1 MTALKVVWI
10 GDAYGTHLLRQH
22 DDATMRNSGV
32 RTAQQH
38 LLGRGKKKQVVA
50 AYSSG
55 SKKSL
60 MGPEITVA
68 GWLASPLITRLTK
81 LAIDHY
87 LQTCVKQ
94 KLKKLQI
101 NLNKVRTIAEL
112 EKLQFESQSLRDWLW
127 RFKEAVCFAEDVI
140 DSLELQLS
148 GNKYEVSSPAS
159 SCLMPELVR
168 KFIQKALLF
177 AGTNDES
184 DNFMRATIL
193 FPARR
198 KIDRGDIRQLGE
210 VAKTFADLI
219 HEIVFRGRVEKEKQ
233 VCDVT
238 KTPTIGFGK
247 PVWNHILLVKIYGM
261 SSSSMVLLDAPANAE
276 ALKNWKQRNAKAE
289 FVLKRSISHEIF
301 EHIMGCASAREI
313 WDTLDRL
320 FNKKNEARLQLLENE
335 LAVAK
340 QDGMS
345 CSEFFL
351 KVKNLCSEISLLNPE
366 EKISNARLKRYIIRG
381 LRPEYTPFVTS
392 IQGWAQQSSLEE
404 FENLLSS
411 QELLARQMAGT
422 RIKEESSNALFT
434 KKGDSMK
441 DESKP
446 ERESSKLPKKSFK
459 CYRCGKLGHI
469 KRNCRV
475 KLKSGN
481 YADVE
486 EKREEQKEE
495 NWSHCF
501 LADSIIEDSQWVPCL
516 MTEENLNEK
525 ISTNKEWIVDSGCGH
540 HITGD
545 ESILSRSWTHDDR
558 SGILTADNTV
568 HKIRKEG
575 TVVVDNDHGES
586 ITLNSVYHVPGI
598 QKNLFSVA
606 NAVDAGNFVLFGPR
620 DVKFLRNVKEIKAD
634 VVHTGTRVKDLFVLS
649 TSNSYIEKMRS
660 NDTSSLW
667 HARLGHIN
675 MTKMRAIIQKKLV
688 EGLPDSMK
696 IDNEGVCEGC
706 QFGKSHRLPFQN
718 STSRC
723 MTPLERI
730 HSDLMGPTK
739 TTSYSE
745 GNYMLLFVDDYS
757 RFTWVYFVK
766 HKSETFS
773 IFLDFK
779 KIVEGEL
786 GRKIKTL
793 RTDNGGEFCSNEFLS
808 FCRDNGIKRELSCPD
823 TPQQNGVAERKIRH
837 LVETCKSWLHAKK
850 LSKELWAEGMNC
862 AAHVINR
869 TPLSSTN
876 NKAPYELLYGVKPNV
891 KHFRVFGS
899 LCYVHLQDSQRSK
912 LDAKAVKC
920 VFVGYDER
928 RKGWRCLDPTTNK
941 CVVSRNVIF
950 DEISSYHFEE
960 PPREE
965 NDMVTLPLS
974 RFPENSSL
982 ETQEERGSVDQGEN
996 VQNNQRPRRNV
1007 DRPPQVARLQE
1018 ELSLRFDMKKLGEVS
1033 NFLGIQIENL
1043 DDGVF
1048 VSQSIYA
1055 KKLVEKFGMINGKKR
1070 STPLDVGTKLHR
1082 DEGTQLSDLHLYR
1095 VLVGS
1100 LIYLTITRP
1109 DIAFSV
1115 GLVSRYMQAP
1125 RKPHLEEAKNIL
1137 KYINSTLDMGLFYKK
1152 GAKFSL
1158 EGFVDA
1164 DFDHICDG
1172 EFFRLEDGIEED
1184 AEEIEIPTKAH
1195 HVYVTADNFVRFS
1208 KVLQKRKILRSL
1220 VVDGRLS
1227 SHISN
1232 SEFMDSL
1239 REVLKDSSRLRLL
1252 MLSELPGDLPD
1263 AIVHLR
1269 HLRYL
1274 EFPDTGVNKLP
1285 KSFCRLY
1292 HRWRLN
1298 LKTGSK
1304 HLLCDHNDV
1313 VLAQKAIT
1321 IRNCVSDAIV
1331 TCVLSQ
1337 KTR

>member
-1 MTALKVVWI
+1 MERGA
-10 GDAYGTHLLRQH
+10 LLRSLSCSTTACKRLLFSPLSSSRLFSSKFRRPRQRPKQPRAMPSAGSPLFRFLFALGEAFLSRPSAQSPLLPPPSREEFYNLV
-22 DDATMRNSGV
+22 DVYLDAVFFPKCIEDVQIVQQEGWHYELNHSEEDISYKGV
-32 RTAQQH
+32 VFNEMKGVYSQPDNI
-38 LLGRGKKKQVVA
+38 LGRITCARLYSQDPSSLNTGYGARYRFFNMEGGGRIAGLGMMLLNQSNYRIWKTCMELYLVGEDLWDVVVINGVVA
-50 AYSSG
+50 
-55 SKKSL
+55 
-60 MGPEITVA
+60 PE
-68 GWLASPLITRLTK
+68 
-81 LAIDHY
+81 
-87 LQTCVKQ
+87 
-94 KLKKLQI
+94 
-101 NLNKVRTIAEL
+101 
-112 EKLQFESQSLRDWLW
+112 
-127 RFKEAVCFAEDVI
+127 
-140 DSLELQLS
+140 
-148 GNKYEVSSPAS
+148 
-159 SCLMPELVR
+159 
-168 KFIQKALLF
+168 
-177 AGTNDES
+177 
-184 DNFMRATIL
+184 
-193 FPARR
+193 
-198 KIDRGDIRQLGE
+198 
-210 VAKTFADLI
+210 
-219 HEIVFRGRVEKEKQ
+219 
-233 VCDVT
+233 
-238 KTPTIGFGK
+238 
-247 PVWNHILLVKIYGM
+247 
-261 SSSSMVLLDAPANAE
+261 DAPANAE

-301 EHIMGCASAREI
+301 EHIMGCVSAREI

-392 IQGWAQQSSLEE
+392 IQGWAQQPSLEE

-459 CYRCGKLGHI
+459 CYHCGKLGHI

-481 YADVE
+481 YADVV

-495 NWSHCF
+495 DWSHCF
-501 LADSIIEDSQWVPCL
+501 LADSIIEDSQWAPCL
-516 MTEENLNEK
+516 MTEGSLNEK

-558 SGILTADNTV
+558 SGILTADNIV

-606 NAVDAGNFVLFGPR
+606 NALDDGNFVLFRPR
-620 DVKFLRNVKEIKAD
+620 DVKFLPNVKEIKAD
-634 VVHTGTRVKDLFVLS
+634 VVHT
-649 TSNSYIEKMRS
+649 
-660 NDTSSLW
+660 
-667 HARLGHIN
+667 
-675 MTKMRAIIQKKLV
+675 
-688 EGLPDSMK
+688 GLPDSMK

-706 QFGKSHRLPFQN
+706 QFGKSHRLPFEN
-718 STSRC
+718 SISRC
-723 MTPLERI
+723 TTPLEQI

-757 RFTWVYFVK
+757 WFTWVYFVK

-850 LSKELWAEGMNC
+850 LPKELWAEGMNC
-862 AAHVINR
+862 AAHVISR

-899 LCYVHLQDSQRSK
+899 HCYVHLQDSQRSK

-928 RKGWRCLDPTTNK
+928 RKGWRSLDPTTNK
-941 CVVSRNVIF
+941 CVMSRNAIF

-965 NDMVTLPLS
+965 TDMVTLPLS
-974 RFPENSSL
+974 LFPENSSL
-982 ETQEERGSVDQGEN
+982 ETQEKGGVWTKARMFKTINGQEEMLIDLLVIEMKISLFVKKSQGFFVVVLLYVDDIILTGSNHSE
-996 VQNNQRPRRNV
+996 
-1007 DRPPQVARLQE
+1007 VARLQE
-1018 ELSLRFDMKKLGEVS
+1018 ELSLRFDMKKLGEAL
-1033 NFLGIQIENL
+1033 FPENIY
-1043 DDGVF
+1043 GVDSGGDPRVIPKLHLKNSRF
-1048 VSQSIYA
+1048 VS
-1055 KKLVEKFGMINGKKR
+1055 
-1070 STPLDVGTKLHR
+1070 
-1082 DEGTQLSDLHLYR
+1082 
-1095 VLVGS
+1095 
-1100 LIYLTITRP
+1100 
-1109 DIAFSV
+1109 
-1115 GLVSRYMQAP
+1115 
-1125 RKPHLEEAKNIL
+1125 
-1137 KYINSTLDMGLFYKK
+1137 
-1152 GAKFSL
+1152 
-1158 EGFVDA
+1158 
-1164 DFDHICDG
+1164 
-1172 EFFRLEDGIEED
+1172 
-1184 AEEIEIPTKAH
+1184 
-1195 HVYVTADNFVRFS
+1195 
-1208 KVLQKRKILRSL
+1208 
-1220 VVDGRLS
+1220 
-1227 SHISN
+1227 
-1232 SEFMDSL
+1232 
-1239 REVLKDSSRLRLL
+1239 
-1252 MLSELPGDLPD
+1252 
-1263 AIVHLR
+1263 
-1269 HLRYL
+1269 
-1274 EFPDTGVNKLP
+1274 
-1285 KSFCRLY
+1285 
-1292 HRWRLN
+1292 
-1298 LKTGSK
+1298 
-1304 HLLCDHNDV
+1304 
-1313 VLAQKAIT
+1313 
-1321 IRNCVSDAIV
+1321 
-1331 TCVLSQ
+1331 
-1337 KTR
+1337 

>member
-1 MTALKVVWI
+1 MEGGGCIAGLGMMLLIQSNYRIWKTCMESYLVGEYLWDVVVI
-10 GDAYGTHLLRQH
+10 NG
-22 DDATMRNSGV
+22 
-32 RTAQQH
+32 
-38 LLGRGKKKQVVA
+38 VVA
-50 AYSSG
+50 
-55 SKKSL
+55 
-60 MGPEITVA
+60 PE
-68 GWLASPLITRLTK
+68 
-81 LAIDHY
+81 
-87 LQTCVKQ
+87 
-94 KLKKLQI
+94 
-101 NLNKVRTIAEL
+101 
-112 EKLQFESQSLRDWLW
+112 
-127 RFKEAVCFAEDVI
+127 
-140 DSLELQLS
+140 
-148 GNKYEVSSPAS
+148 
-159 SCLMPELVR
+159 
-168 KFIQKALLF
+168 
-177 AGTNDES
+177 
-184 DNFMRATIL
+184 
-193 FPARR
+193 
-198 KIDRGDIRQLGE
+198 
-210 VAKTFADLI
+210 
-219 HEIVFRGRVEKEKQ
+219 
-233 VCDVT
+233 
-238 KTPTIGFGK
+238 
-247 PVWNHILLVKIYGM
+247 
-261 SSSSMVLLDAPANAE
+261 DAPANAE

-301 EHIMGCASAREI
+301 EHRMGCASSREI

-392 IQGWAQQSSLEE
+392 IQGWAQQPSLEE

-441 DESKP
+441 DESKS

-481 YADVE
+481 YADVA

-495 NWSHCF
+495 DWSH
-501 LADSIIEDSQWVPCL
+501 W
-516 MTEENLNEK
+516 
-525 ISTNKEWIVDSGCGH
+525 
-540 HITGD
+540 
-545 ESILSRSWTHDDR
+545 
-558 SGILTADNTV
+558 
-568 HKIRKEG
+568 
-575 TVVVDNDHGES
+575 
-586 ITLNSVYHVPGI
+586 I

-620 DVKFLRNVKEIKAD
+620 DVKFLRNIKEIKAD

-649 TSNSYIEKMRS
+649 ASNSYIEKMRS

-688 EGLPDSMK
+688 EGLSDSMK

-706 QFGKSHRLPFQN
+706 QFGKSHRLPFEN

-723 MTPLERI
+723 TTPLERI

-850 LSKELWAEGMNC
+850 LPKELWAEGMNC

-869 TPLSSTN
+869 APLSSTN

-950 DEISSYHFEE
+950 DEISSYHLEE

-965 NDMVTLPLS
+965 NDMITLPLS

-1007 DRPPQVARLQE
+1007 DRPPRYRDENFVTTFSCFLANQIDDEEPSSYEEAKGVEEVARLQE

-1043 DDGVF
+1043 DDGIF
-1048 VSQSIYA
+1048 VSQSSYA

-1070 STPLDVGTKLHR
+1070 STPLDVGTKLRR

-1115 GLVSRYMQAP
+1115 GVVSRYMQAP

-1152 GAKFSL
+1152 GEKFSL

-1164 DFDHICDG
+1164 DFG
-1172 EFFRLEDGIEED
+1172 L
-1184 AEEIEIPTKAH
+1184 
-1195 HVYVTADNFVRFS
+1195 
-1208 KVLQKRKILRSL
+1208 
-1220 VVDGRLS
+1220 
-1227 SHISN
+1227 IS
-1232 SEFMDSL
+1232 
-1239 REVLKDSSRLRLL
+1239 DSSTGKKKTKPCMEFRILL
-1252 MLSELPGDLPD
+1252 NM
-1263 AIVHLR
+1263 
-1269 HLRYL
+1269 
-1274 EFPDTGVNKLP
+1274 F
-1285 KSFCRLY
+1285 
-1292 HRWRLN
+1292 
-1298 LKTGSK
+1298 
-1304 HLLCDHNDV
+1304 
-1313 VLAQKAIT
+1313 
-1321 IRNCVSDAIV
+1321 
-1331 TCVLSQ
+1331 
-1337 KTR
+1337 

>member
-1 MTALKVVWI
+1 MEGGGRIAGFGMMLLNQSNYRIWKTCMESYLVGEDLWDVVVI
-10 GDAYGTHLLRQH
+10 NG
-22 DDATMRNSGV
+22 
-32 RTAQQH
+32 
-38 LLGRGKKKQVVA
+38 VVA
-50 AYSSG
+50 
-55 SKKSL
+55 
-60 MGPEITVA
+60 PE
-68 GWLASPLITRLTK
+68 
-81 LAIDHY
+81 
-87 LQTCVKQ
+87 
-94 KLKKLQI
+94 
-101 NLNKVRTIAEL
+101 
-112 EKLQFESQSLRDWLW
+112 
-127 RFKEAVCFAEDVI
+127 
-140 DSLELQLS
+140 
-148 GNKYEVSSPAS
+148 
-159 SCLMPELVR
+159 
-168 KFIQKALLF
+168 
-177 AGTNDES
+177 
-184 DNFMRATIL
+184 
-193 FPARR
+193 
-198 KIDRGDIRQLGE
+198 
-210 VAKTFADLI
+210 
-219 HEIVFRGRVEKEKQ
+219 
-233 VCDVT
+233 
-238 KTPTIGFGK
+238 
-247 PVWNHILLVKIYGM
+247 
-261 SSSSMVLLDAPANAE
+261 DAPANAE

-351 KVKNLCSEISLLNPE
+351 K
-366 EKISNARLKRYIIRG
+366 
-381 LRPEYTPFVTS
+381 
-392 IQGWAQQSSLEE
+392 
-404 FENLLSS
+404 
-411 QELLARQMAGT
+411 
-422 RIKEESSNALFT
+422 
-434 KKGDSMK
+434 
-441 DESKP
+441 
-446 ERESSKLPKKSFK
+446 
-459 CYRCGKLGHI
+459 
-469 KRNCRV
+469 
-475 KLKSGN
+475 SGN
-481 YADVE
+481 YADVA

-495 NWSHCF
+495 DWSHCF
-501 LADSIIEDSQWVPCL
+501 LADSVIEDSQWVPCL
-516 MTEENLNEK
+516 MTEGNLNEK
-525 ISTNKEWIVDSGCGH
+525 ISTNKEWIVDSGCSH

-545 ESILSRSWTHDDR
+545 ESILSRSWTHDGR
-558 SGILTADNTV
+558 SGILTADKTV

-586 ITLNSVYHVPGI
+586 ITLNSVYHVPEI

-620 DVKFLRNVKEIKAD
+620 DVKLF
-634 VVHTGTRVKDLFVLS
+634 GTSRKSRLMLF
-649 TSNSYIEKMRS
+649 IQMRS

-688 EGLPDSMK
+688 EGLYDSMK

-706 QFGKSHRLPFQN
+706 QFGKSHRLPFEN

-723 MTPLERI
+723 TTPLERI

-766 HKSETFS
+766 HKPETFS

-793 RTDNGGEFCSNEFLS
+793 RIDNGGEFCSNEFLS

-823 TPQQNGVAERKIRH
+823 TPQQNEVAERKIRH
-837 LVETCKSWLHAKK
+837 LVETCKSWLHTKK
-850 LSKELWAEGMNC
+850 LPKELWAEGMNC

-876 NKAPYELLYGVKPNV
+876 NKAPYELLYDVKPNV

-912 LDAKAVKC
+912 LNAKAIKC

-928 RKGWRCLDPTTNK
+928 RKGWRYLDPTTNK

-965 NDMVTLPLS
+965 NDMVILPLS
-974 RFPENSSL
+974 RFLENSSL

-1007 DRPPQVARLQE
+1007 DRPPRYRDENFVTTFSCFLANQIDDE
-1018 ELSLRFDMKKLGEVS
+1018 EPSSYEEAK
-1033 NFLGIQIENL
+1033 
-1043 DDGVF
+1043 GVKD
-1048 VSQSIYA
+1048 YA

-1070 STPLDVGTKLHR
+1070 STPLDVGTKLRR
-1082 DEGTQLSDLHLYR
+1082 DEETQLSDLHLYR

-1109 DIAFSV
+1109 DIAFFV
-1115 GLVSRYMQAP
+1115 GVVSLYMQAP
-1125 RKPHLEEAKNIL
+1125 KKPHLEEAKNIL

-1164 DFDHICDG
+1164 DFDNIADIFTKPLSKG
-1172 EFFRLEDGIEED
+1172 PLED
-1184 AEEIEIPTKAH
+1184 
-1195 HVYVTADNFVRFS
+1195 
-1208 KVLQKRKILRSL
+1208 LRSKL
-1220 VVDGRLS
+1220 GLIRKT
-1227 SHISN
+1227 
-1232 SEFMDSL
+1232 SL
-1239 REVLKDSSRLRLL
+1239 
-1252 MLSELPGDLPD
+1252 
-1263 AIVHLR
+1263 
-1269 HLRYL
+1269 
-1274 EFPDTGVNKLP
+1274 
-1285 KSFCRLY
+1285 
-1292 HRWRLN
+1292 
-1298 LKTGSK
+1298 
-1304 HLLCDHNDV
+1304 
-1313 VLAQKAIT
+1313 
-1321 IRNCVSDAIV
+1321 
-1331 TCVLSQ
+1331 
-1337 KTR
+1337 

>member
-1 MTALKVVWI
+1 MEGGGRIAGLGMMLLNQSNYRIWKTCMESYLVGEDLWDVVVI
-10 GDAYGTHLLRQH
+10 NG
-22 DDATMRNSGV
+22 
-32 RTAQQH
+32 
-38 LLGRGKKKQVVA
+38 VVA
-50 AYSSG
+50 
-55 SKKSL
+55 
-60 MGPEITVA
+60 PE
-68 GWLASPLITRLTK
+68 
-81 LAIDHY
+81 
-87 LQTCVKQ
+87 
-94 KLKKLQI
+94 
-101 NLNKVRTIAEL
+101 
-112 EKLQFESQSLRDWLW
+112 
-127 RFKEAVCFAEDVI
+127 
-140 DSLELQLS
+140 
-148 GNKYEVSSPAS
+148 
-159 SCLMPELVR
+159 
-168 KFIQKALLF
+168 
-177 AGTNDES
+177 
-184 DNFMRATIL
+184 
-193 FPARR
+193 
-198 KIDRGDIRQLGE
+198 
-210 VAKTFADLI
+210 
-219 HEIVFRGRVEKEKQ
+219 
-233 VCDVT
+233 
-238 KTPTIGFGK
+238 
-247 PVWNHILLVKIYGM
+247 
-261 SSSSMVLLDAPANAE
+261 DAPANAE

-392 IQGWAQQSSLEE
+392 IQGWAQQPSLEE

-516 MTEENLNEK
+516 MTEGNLNEK

-545 ESILSRSWTHDDR
+545 ESILSRSWTHDGR

-649 TSNSYIEKMRS
+649 ASNSYIEKMRS

-706 QFGKSHRLPFQN
+706 QFGKSHRLPFEN

-723 MTPLERI
+723 TTPLERI

-745 GNYMLLFVDDYS
+745 
-757 RFTWVYFVK
+757 
-766 HKSETFS
+766 ETFP

-850 LSKELWAEGMNC
+850 LPKELWAEGMNC

-1007 DRPPQVARLQE
+1007 DRPPR
-1018 ELSLRFDMKKLGEVS
+1018 
-1033 NFLGIQIENL
+1033 
-1043 DDGVF
+1043 
-1048 VSQSIYA
+1048 Y
-1055 KKLVEKFGMINGKKR
+1055 
-1070 STPLDVGTKLHR
+1070 R
-1082 DEGTQLSDLHLYR
+1082 DENFVT
-1095 VLVGS
+1095 
-1100 LIYLTITRP
+1100 T
-1109 DIAFSV
+1109 FSCF
-1115 GLVSRYMQAP
+1115 LANQIDDKEPSSY
-1125 RKPHLEEAKNIL
+1125 EEAK
-1137 KYINSTLDMGLFYKK
+1137 GPQ
-1152 GAKFSL
+1152 
-1158 EGFVDA
+1158 E
-1164 DFDHICDG
+1164 
-1172 EFFRLEDGIEED
+1172 
-1184 AEEIEIPTKAH
+1184 
-1195 HVYVTADNFVRFS
+1195 
-1208 KVLQKRKILRSL
+1208 QKQAPW
-1220 VVDGRLS
+1220 LS
-1227 SHISN
+1227 SAMPYVSV
-1232 SEFMDSL
+1232 
-1239 REVLKDSSRLRLL
+1239 RQ
-1252 MLSELPGDLPD
+1252 
-1263 AIVHLR
+1263 
-1269 HLRYL
+1269 
-1274 EFPDTGVNKLP
+1274 
-1285 KSFCRLY
+1285 
-1292 HRWRLN
+1292 
-1298 LKTGSK
+1298 
-1304 HLLCDHNDV
+1304 
-1313 VLAQKAIT
+1313 LA
-1321 IRNCVSDAIV
+1321 
-1331 TCVLSQ
+1331 LSQ
-1337 KTR
+1337 QPQKES

>member
-1 MTALKVVWI
+1 MEGGGHIAGLGMMLLNQSNYRIWKTCMESYLVGEDLWDVVVI
-10 GDAYGTHLLRQH
+10 NG
-22 DDATMRNSGV
+22 
-32 RTAQQH
+32 
-38 LLGRGKKKQVVA
+38 VVA
-50 AYSSG
+50 
-55 SKKSL
+55 
-60 MGPEITVA
+60 PE
-68 GWLASPLITRLTK
+68 
-81 LAIDHY
+81 
-87 LQTCVKQ
+87 
-94 KLKKLQI
+94 
-101 NLNKVRTIAEL
+101 
-112 EKLQFESQSLRDWLW
+112 
-127 RFKEAVCFAEDVI
+127 
-140 DSLELQLS
+140 
-148 GNKYEVSSPAS
+148 
-159 SCLMPELVR
+159 
-168 KFIQKALLF
+168 
-177 AGTNDES
+177 
-184 DNFMRATIL
+184 
-193 FPARR
+193 
-198 KIDRGDIRQLGE
+198 
-210 VAKTFADLI
+210 
-219 HEIVFRGRVEKEKQ
+219 
-233 VCDVT
+233 
-238 KTPTIGFGK
+238 
-247 PVWNHILLVKIYGM
+247 
-261 SSSSMVLLDAPANAE
+261 DAPANAE
-276 ALKNWKQRNAKAE
+276 VLKNWKQRNAKAK

-366 EKISNARLKRYIIRG
+366 KKISNARLKRYIIRG

-411 QELLARQMAGT
+411 QELLARQMVGT

-446 ERESSKLPKKSFK
+446 ERESSKLSKKSFK

-481 YADVE
+481 YADVA
-486 EKREEQKEE
+486 EKREEQKEKD
-495 NWSHCF
+495 WSHCF

-516 MTEENLNEK
+516 MAEGSLNEK
-525 ISTNKEWIVDSGCGH
+525 NSTNKEWIVDFGCGH

-545 ESILSRSWTHDDR
+545 ESILSR
-558 SGILTADNTV
+558 
-568 HKIRKEG
+568 
-575 TVVVDNDHGES
+575 
-586 ITLNSVYHVPGI
+586 I
-598 QKNLFSVA
+598 QKNFFSVA
-606 NAVDAGNFVLFGPR
+606 NTVDAGNFVLFGPR

-660 NDTSSLW
+660 NDTSFLW

-706 QFGKSHRLPFQN
+706 QFGKSHRLPFEN

-723 MTPLERI
+723 TTPLEQI

-793 RTDNGGEFCSNEFLS
+793 RTDNGGKFCSNEFLS
-808 FCRDNGIKRELSCPD
+808 FCRDNGIKRELSCLD

-850 LSKELWAEGMNC
+850 LPKELWAEGMNC
-862 AAHVINR
+862 ATHVINR
-869 TPLSSTN
+869 APLSSTN

-950 DEISSYHFEE
+950 DEISSYNFEE

-965 NDMVTLPLS
+965 NDMVTLPLAKLDRQKETEMRPMAALESHS
-974 RFPENSSL
+974 RSRTIL
-982 ETQEERGSVDQGEN
+982 E
-996 VQNNQRPRRNV
+996 
-1007 DRPPQVARLQE
+1007 
-1018 ELSLRFDMKKLGEVS
+1018 
-1033 NFLGIQIENL
+1033 
-1043 DDGVF
+1043 
-1048 VSQSIYA
+1048 Y
-1055 KKLVEKFGMINGKKR
+1055 
-1070 STPLDVGTKLHR
+1070 
-1082 DEGTQLSDLHLYR
+1082 
-1095 VLVGS
+1095 
-1100 LIYLTITRP
+1100 
-1109 DIAFSV
+1109 
-1115 GLVSRYMQAP
+1115 
-1125 RKPHLEEAKNIL
+1125 
-1137 KYINSTLDMGLFYKK
+1137 
-1152 GAKFSL
+1152 
-1158 EGFVDA
+1158 
-1164 DFDHICDG
+1164 DG
-1172 EFFRLEDGIEED
+1172 E
-1184 AEEIEIPTKAH
+1184 
-1195 HVYVTADNFVRFS
+1195 
-1208 KVLQKRKILRSL
+1208 
-1220 VVDGRLS
+1220 S
-1227 SHISN
+1227 STVPPSSPPISN
-1232 SEFMDSL
+1232 SLPFNLPAPSPPHPSL
-1239 REVLKDSSRLRLL
+1239 LHSHRDATISRAATISRLR
-1252 MLSELPGDLPD
+1252 
-1263 AIVHLR
+1263 
-1269 HLRYL
+1269 
-1274 EFPDTGVNKLP
+1274 
-1285 KSFCRLY
+1285 
-1292 HRWRLN
+1292 
-1298 LKTGSK
+1298 
-1304 HLLCDHNDV
+1304 
-1313 VLAQKAIT
+1313 
-1321 IRNCVSDAIV
+1321 
-1331 TCVLSQ
+1331 
-1337 KTR
+1337 